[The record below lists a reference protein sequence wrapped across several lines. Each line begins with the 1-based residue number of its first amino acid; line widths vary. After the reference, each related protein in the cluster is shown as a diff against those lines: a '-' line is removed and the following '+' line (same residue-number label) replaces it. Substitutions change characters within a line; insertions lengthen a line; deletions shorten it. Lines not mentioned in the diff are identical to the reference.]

1 MKKKKNHSLYS
12 AWNPVTAGVAVW
24 LKSNEN
30 TGFPTYVNLFA
41 YFELLVLTMN
51 FLNSTNSVSLYELF
65 QRVSEI
71 AFQSPLPPPCC
82 TTLALLDLNLCAVYP
97 WAGPEHLLW
106 SSPGGSSWSISWG
119 SHQGTTTSAA
129 ALPLWSQ
136 LKISSVGPESFTQVR
151 TLASE
156 GFAGKTRTSVFLFRP
171 FFLSLTKNVGNVPS
185 LRTGW
190 RPFLLPT
197 DGRPPPSPHVLTS
210 CSCKAGSTARPL
222 TKRSAG
228 QRSTLPKAQGA
239 WDNIE

>member
-1 MKKKKNHSLYS
+1 MWSQIDFMHPENSGEKNEKKKKHSLYS

-51 FLNSTNSVSLYELF
+51 FLNSTNSVSPYKLF

-106 SSPGGSSWSISWG
+106 SPQEVPHEASPE
-119 SHQGTTTSAA
+119 AA
-129 ALPLWSQ
+129 
-136 LKISSVGPESFTQVR
+136 IRG
-151 TLASE
+151 
-156 GFAGKTRTSVFLFRP
+156 
-171 FFLSLTKNVGNVPS
+171 
-185 LRTGW
+185 
-190 RPFLLPT
+190 
-197 DGRPPPSPHVLTS
+197 PPPQLLHCHCGHS
-210 CSCKAGSTARPL
+210 
-222 TKRSAG
+222 
-228 QRSTLPKAQGA
+228 
-239 WDNIE
+239 